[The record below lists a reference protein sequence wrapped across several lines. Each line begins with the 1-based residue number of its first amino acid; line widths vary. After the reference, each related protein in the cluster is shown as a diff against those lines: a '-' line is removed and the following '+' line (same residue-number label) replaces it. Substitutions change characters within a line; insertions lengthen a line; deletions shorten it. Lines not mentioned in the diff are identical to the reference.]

1 MIRPLLLSSFL
12 LTSVMGAELA
22 VRDLRLGVAT
32 RPTEFDF
39 TITSP
44 LTEVDGSDAFDGGL
58 ALEGGIRWSFAQAG
72 DRMGLVAGAD
82 LAFEGQSY
90 ASGDGLNTMM
100 AKASAGLGWA
110 ATDQLTVL
118 GEGLVGYG
126 LSTLRLPGTAAAGT
140 YEADGTAVTYE
151 VRVTGTWQFTR
162 GFNAGLM
169 AGWLVA
175 EHDLSGDDSDITL
188 EQSGWYAG
196 LVMSW
201 RIDDVPTPLE

>member
-1 MIRPLLLSSFL
+1 MIRPLLLLSIIL
-12 LTSVMGAELA
+12 PCAVAAELV
-22 VRDLRLGVAT
+22 VRDVRLGVVT
-32 RPTEFDF
+32 RPSEFDF

-44 LTEVDGSDAFDGGL
+44 LAKVTGKDAFDGGL
-58 ALEGGIRWSFAQAG
+58 SLEGGIRWSFAHAG
-72 DRMGLVAGAD
+72 DRLGLVVGAD
-82 LAFEGQSY
+82 LALDGQSY
-90 ASGDGLNTMM
+90 GSGDGLTAMM

-126 LSTLRLPGTAAAGT
+126 LSTLKLPASAAAVD
-140 YEADGTAVTYE
+140 YSADGTAIAYE
-151 VRVTGTWQFTR
+151 ARVTGTWQFTR

-175 EHDLSGDDSDITL
+175 THDLSGDDSDVKL
-188 EQSGWYAG
+188 EQSGWYVG

-201 RIDDVPTPLE
+201 RINDVPVSLE

>member
-1 MIRPLLLSSFL
+1 MIRPLLLSCIL
-12 LTSVMGAELA
+12 LPCAAAAELV

-44 LTEVDGSDAFDGGL
+44 LAEVKGSDAFEGGL
-58 ALEGGIRWSFAQAG
+58 ALEGGIRWSFAHAG
-72 DRMGLVAGAD
+72 DRLGLVAGAD
-82 LAFEGQSY
+82 LTFEGQSY
-90 ASGDGLNTMM
+90 DGGDGLNTMM

-110 ATDQLTVL
+110 LTDQLTLL

-140 YEADGTAVTYE
+140 YEADGTTVAYE
-151 VRVTGTWQFTR
+151 ARITGTWQFTR

-169 AGWLVA
+169 AGWLIA
-175 EHDLSGDDSDITL
+175 EHDLSGDDSDVML

>member
-1 MIRPLLLSSFL
+1 MIRPILLSCIL
-12 LTSVMGAELA
+12 LPCAAAAELV
-22 VRDLRLGVAT
+22 VRDIRLGVAT

-44 LTEVDGSDAFDGGL
+44 LAEVDGTDAFDGGL
-58 ALEGGIRWSFAQAG
+58 VLEGGIRWSFAHAG
-72 DRMGLVAGAD
+72 DRLGLVVGAD
-82 LAFEGQSY
+82 LAMEGQSY
-90 ASGDGLNTMM
+90 DGGDGLSTMM

-110 ATDQLTVL
+110 ATDRLTVL

-126 LSTLRLPGTAAAGT
+126 LSTLKLPATAAAGD
-140 YEADGTAVTYE
+140 YEADGTTVAYE
-151 VRVTGTWQFTR
+151 ARVTGTWQFTR

-169 AGWLVA
+169 AGWLIA
-175 EHDLSGDDSDITL
+175 SHDLSGDDSDLTID
-188 EQSGWYAG
+188 QSGWYAG

>member
-1 MIRPLLLSSFL
+1 MIRPTLLSCLLLSSAAA
-12 LTSVMGAELA
+12 AELV

-44 LTEVDGSDAFDGGL
+44 VQQVDGSDAFDGGL
-58 ALEGGIRWSFAQAG
+58 VLEGGIRWSFAQAG
-72 DRMGLVAGAD
+72 DRLGLVAGAD

-90 ASGDGLNTMM
+90 DGGDGLNAIL
-100 AKASAGLGWA
+100 AKAAAGVGWA
-110 ATDQLTVL
+110 ATDRLTVL
-118 GEGLVGYG
+118 GEGLIGYG
-126 LSTLRLPGTAAAGT
+126 LSTLALPATNAAAA
-140 YEADGTAVTYE
+140 YEADGTTLAYE
-151 VRVTGTWQFTR
+151 IRFTGTWQFTR

-169 AGWLVA
+169 AGWLIA
-175 EHDLSGDDSDITL
+175 EHDLSGDDSDIVL

-201 RIDDVPTPLE
+201 RLDDTPTSLE